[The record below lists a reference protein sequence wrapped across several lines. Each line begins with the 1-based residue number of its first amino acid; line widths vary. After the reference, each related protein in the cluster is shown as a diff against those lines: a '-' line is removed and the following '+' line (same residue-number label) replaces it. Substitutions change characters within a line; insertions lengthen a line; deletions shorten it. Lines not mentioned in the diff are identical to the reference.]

1 MTRPK
6 KTIPPAKECQITIR
20 MTQDLYDVIT
30 KDAKDAKMPR
40 TEYIRHVLSGR
51 TPSVKY
57 EIVYNNPEILKI
69 FRNLGNIAGNL
80 NQISRH
86 LNQGDAFTRE
96 LKQEVSGCIAQI
108 LHIRDQV
115 KEMVG
120 EYRGNSETHSDS

>member
-1 MTRPK
+1 MARPK
-6 KTIPPAKECQITIR
+6 KDYLKPHVLTLRVSDTE
-20 MTQDLYDVIT
+20 LDVINT
-30 KDAKDAKMPR
+30 YAEKAGLSRSAYLRR
-40 TEYIRHVLSGR
+40 TILGK

-80 NQISRH
+80 NQIARH

-115 KEMVG
+115 KDMVG
-120 EYRGNSETHSDS
+120 EYRGNGETHSDS